1 LRKWVQAGK
10 HIKHSTI
17 KTSLNIST
25 YNWPQAL
32 KLCLLSVKAQ
42 KVLPDEVIIADDG
55 SADETRLLIADFQ
68 KDFPV
73 PIKHIWQPDNGFQ
86 LARIRNKGIA
96 ASAHEY
102 IIQIDGDLMLHPN
115 FIADHIAFA
124 QKNSFVSGS
133 RVLLDEPYSEKLLIA
148 GKAKVNLF
156 NKGTSNKL
164 NGLHLDFLRSY
175 MGKSYKLNDVYYLR
189 GCNMAFWRAD
199 LLKVNGY
206 NEAITGWG
214 LEDNEIAVRLINNGL
229 QKRTL
234 KFGAIVY
241 HIFHPEKQRSGLNL
255 NEVLLKETIEAK
267 STACA
272 LGVSQYL

>member
-1 LRKWVQAGK
+1 MQN
-10 HIKHSTI
+10 II

-25 YNWPQAL
+25 YNWSQAL

-55 SADETRLLIADFQ
+55 SAAETRQLIAEFQ

-73 PIKHIWQPDNGFQ
+73 PIKHIWQADEGFQ
-86 LARIRNKGIA
+86 LAKIRNKGIA
-96 ASAHEY
+96 ASSHDY
-102 IIQIDGDLMLHPN
+102 IIQVDGDLILHPQ
-115 FIADHIAFA
+115 FIADHIAFSK
-124 QKNSFVSGS
+124 QNSFVSGS
-133 RVLLDEPYSEKLLIA
+133 RVLLDKAYSEKLLIA

-164 NGLHLDFLRSY
+164 NGLHLNFMRSY
-175 MGKSYKLNDVYYLR
+175 LGNSYKLNDVFYLR
-189 GCNMAFWRAD
+189 GCNMAFWRKD
-199 LLKVNGY
+199 LIKVNGY

-214 LEDNEIAVRLINNGL
+214 LEDNEIAARLVNNGL

-241 HIFHPEKQRSGLNL
+241 HLFHPEKQRSGLNL
-255 NEVLLKETIEAK
+255 NEGLLKETIDAK
-267 STACA
+267 KTVCSKG
-272 LGVSQYL
+272 LDQYL